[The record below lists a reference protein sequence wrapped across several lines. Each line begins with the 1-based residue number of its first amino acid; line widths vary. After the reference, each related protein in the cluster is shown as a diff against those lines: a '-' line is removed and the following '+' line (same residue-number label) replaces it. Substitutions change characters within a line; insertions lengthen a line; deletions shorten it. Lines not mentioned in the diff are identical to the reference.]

1 MLNDVILLEYFTAQS
16 NINFKEKKSIF
27 KEAIKLSNKL
37 AINFSRNK
45 KINKIHLLRN
55 KSLKIIKN
63 KKILTHKIC
72 KKNTQEKILSKF
84 KSKTKLLL
92 ISPESESENLSLHKK
107 LSKKF
112 TLLNSSLQNIEIFS
126 SKLKTCES
134 LKKKKI
140 NTINIEK
147 ELKENIRYVSKP
159 EFGAGS
165 TNIII
170 FTKRNKIKNQKKTVI
185 QKYYEGKKGSFAM
198 LCYKKDFQII
208 CCNEQL
214 LEFKNNKIYQFGLII
229 GGLESYR
236 KQIYELG
243 KEICNHFPNLFG
255 YIGVDIVKEKNN
267 WKVIEINPRFT
278 SSYVGLEQAYG
289 KEVINLISEFYI
301 NKKFTCKNYKLK
313 KKVNIYF

>member
-134 LKKKKI
+134 LKKKK
-140 NTINIEK
+140 
-147 ELKENIRYVSKP
+147 
-159 EFGAGS
+159 
-165 TNIII
+165 
-170 FTKRNKIKNQKKTVI
+170 
-185 QKYYEGKKGSFAM
+185 
-198 LCYKKDFQII
+198 
-208 CCNEQL
+208 
-214 LEFKNNKIYQFGLII
+214 
-229 GGLESYR
+229 
-236 KQIYELG
+236 
-243 KEICNHFPNLFG
+243 
-255 YIGVDIVKEKNN
+255 
-267 WKVIEINPRFT
+267 
-278 SSYVGLEQAYG
+278 
-289 KEVINLISEFYI
+289 
-301 NKKFTCKNYKLK
+301 
-313 KKVNIYF
+313 